1 MNPLLFLE
9 CSDSSALSISVNCGL
24 DSQAAPSRRNYKML
38 NFAVQTARD
47 AGRILAERF
56 GREIEI
62 ANKSEI
68 DLVTESDL
76 ASERLIIDRIRTY
89 YPRHA
94 ILAEESGASE
104 PVDGER
110 RSDWRW
116 IIDPLD
122 GTTNYA
128 HGYPCFCVSI
138 GLECRGRLELGVV
151 YDPIRDEMFTAERGQ
166 GAALNGR
173 RIRVS
178 PTPTLASALL
188 CTGFPYDVRER
199 SEFAR
204 HFANFIMAAQGV
216 RRDGAAALDLAYVA
230 AGRFDGFWEE
240 GLNPWDV
247 AAGALIIEEAGGRVS
262 NYADGPMDI
271 FMPPILASNGVI
283 HEAMMRVLAS

>member
-1 MNPLLFLE
+1 LL
-9 CSDSSALSISVNCGL
+9 D
-24 DSQAAPSRRNYKML
+24 
-38 NFAVQTARD
+38 FAIQTARD

-56 GREIEI
+56 GRSIEI
-62 ANKSEI
+62 TNKSEL

-76 ASERLIIDRIRTY
+76 ASESLIIDRIRTY

-104 PVDGER
+104 PADRER
-110 RSDWRW
+110 PSDWRW

-138 GLECRGRLELGVV
+138 GLKHQGRMEVGVV
-151 YDPIRDEMFTAERGQ
+151 YDPMRDEVFAAERGQ
-166 GAALNGR
+166 GASLNGR

-178 PTPTLASALL
+178 SAPNLASALL

-204 HFANFIMAAQGV
+204 HFANFIMNAQGV

-240 GLNPWDV
+240 GLKPWDV
-247 AAGALIIEEAGGRVS
+247 AAGVLLIEEAGGRVS
-262 NYADGPMDI
+262 NYRGEPMNI
-271 FMPPILASNGVI
+271 YTPPIVASNGLV
-283 HEAMMRVLAS
+283 HEEMMRVLMI

>member
-1 MNPLLFLE
+1 M
-9 CSDSSALSISVNCGL
+9 L
-24 DSQAAPSRRNYKML
+24 D
-38 NFAVQTARD
+38 FAIQTARD

-56 GREIEI
+56 GRKIEI
-62 ANKSEI
+62 SNKSEI

-76 ASERLIIDRIRTY
+76 ASERLIIDRIKTY

-94 ILAEESGASE
+94 ILAEESGASQ
-104 PVDGER
+104 PADQAR
-110 RSDWRW
+110 QSDWRW

-138 GLECRGRLELGVV
+138 GLEYSGRLELGVV
-151 YDPIRDEMFTAERGQ
+151 YDPIRDEVFSAERGH
-166 GAALNGR
+166 GASLNGR

-178 PTPTLASALL
+178 PTPALASALL

-204 HFANFIMAAQGV
+204 HFANFIMTAQGV

-240 GLNPWDV
+240 GLKPWDV
-247 AAGALIIEEAGGRVS
+247 AAGALIVEEAGGRIS
-262 NYADGPMDI
+262 DYMNGPLDI
-271 FMPPILASNGVI
+271 FTPPVLASNGLI
-283 HEAMMRVLAS
+283 HEEMMRVLAS

>member
-1 MNPLLFLE
+1 MVKESLTTEDTEESL
-9 CSDSSALSISVNCGL
+9 
-24 DSQAAPSRRNYKML
+24 L
-38 NFAVQTARD
+38 NFAIQTARD
-47 AGRILAERF
+47 AGRVLAKRF
-56 GREIEI
+56 GRTLEIS
-62 ANKSEI
+62 NKSEL

-76 ASERLIIDRIRTY
+76 ASERLIIDRIKTH

-104 PVDGER
+104 PADREKQ
-110 RSDWRW
+110 SDWRW

-138 GLECRGRLELGVV
+138 GLENKGRRELGVV
-151 YDPIRDEMFTAERGQ
+151 YDPIRDEIFTAERGQ

-173 RIRVS
+173 RIHVS
-178 PTPTLASALL
+178 PTPNLASALL

-240 GLNPWDV
+240 GLKPWDV

-262 NYADGPMDI
+262 NYSGEPIDI
-271 FMPPILASNGVI
+271 YSPPIMASNGLV
-283 HEAMMRVLAS
+283 HEEMMRVLNS